1 MKRIHQQEKKN
12 QYHSS
17 TYQVLLAQQK
27 FEQEYFDYRMEK
39 YEFATNCSPEQ
50 YKVWDKTV
58 NESLSAKLIEKA
70 NQYNELNPVFKERAE
85 TLKNIEKEFSKNRF
99 FWKSG
104 PRDFY
109 NDEIENTI
117 YENTSNSARL
127 DTLRFLGLKYSNL
140 MEIEHRDT
148 LTMARKMVNPIQS
161 IKENKLIISEL
172 IERTNVLKSNIN
184 ALSKIVNKNSP
195 QDTISKLHSAVK
207 QHDKL
212 VVEQEKLR
220 KENII
225 IKNNKYGINA
235 NDKNIMLAQFRFEKA
250 FYNFKLDKQ
259 RQIFSNTIENHLLL
273 DKSKKELVESYEK
286 FNLLRGLKEG
296 KVEVKK
302 TEVKGLAKNVF
313 ETEASNLKLA
323 QQKTSFWKE
332 KGLDLE
338 PNMRLFE
345 VNRSI
350 KEFIKANPEI
360 GKSALN
366 EYNVLVGKVST
377 TPSTKTFDLPDI
389 FAPPNPELL
398 KNVYTKEQMNPFSD
412 EFSVS
417 PQIYNNGVVK
427 DKNLVIDNIKAFR
440 KENDTEQG
448 KGSSEGCK
456 TLTSEDFEKIRIKN
470 TQKQSKISTTLKQ
483 T

>member
-70 NQYNELNPVFKERAE
+70 NLYNELNPVFKERAE
-85 TLKNIEKEFSKNRF
+85 TLKNIEREFSKNRF

-109 NDEIENTI
+109 NNEIEKTIFENNSNT
-117 YENTSNSARL
+117 ARL

-148 LTMARKMVNPIQS
+148 LTMAKKMANPSQS
-161 IKENKLIISEL
+161 IQENKERINEL
-172 IERTNVLKSNIN
+172 VERTNVLKLNIN
-184 ALSKIVNKNSP
+184 ALSKIINKTSP
-195 QDTISKLHSAVK
+195 QETISKLNSAVK
-207 QHDKL
+207 HHDKL
-212 VVEQEKLR
+212 VEEQEKLR

-225 IKNNKYGINA
+225 IKHNKYGINA
-235 NDKNIMLAQFRFEKA
+235 NDKNVMLAQFRFEKA

-273 DKSKKELVESYEK
+273 DKSKKELVDSYEK
-286 FNLLRGLKEG
+286 FNLLRGLKDS

-350 KEFIKANPEI
+350 KEFIKENPEI
-360 GKSALN
+360 GKPALI
-366 EYNVLVGKVST
+366 EYNALVGKVST
-377 TPSTKTFDLPDI
+377 TTTPKTFDLPDI
-389 FAPPNPELL
+389 FAPPNPELMA
-398 KNVYTKEQMNPFSD
+398 KVYTKEQLNPFGD

-427 DKNLVIDNIKAFR
+427 DKNLVINNILALR
-440 KENDTEQG
+440 KENETEKG
-448 KGSSEGCK
+448 KGTSEGSK

-470 TQKQSKISTTLKQ
+470 TQKQSKISSTLKQ